1 MLNQLASRLPPED
14 FRHYRGLLWAGEWEE
29 LVDVLVAHIVSEQL
43 RLSVDEYADLERLL
57 NTYEL
62 PLAGFVFLND
72 RKHILEQ
79 LRPR

>member
-1 MLNQLASRLPPED
+1 
-14 FRHYRGLLWAGEWEE
+14 
-29 LVDVLVAHIVSEQL
+29 VDVLVAHIVSEQL